1 MLVVGN
7 VIFEFRRKFGI
18 GNVGSGVIDKVEV
31 MGKQEIIREEYCDG
45 DRIRGFSLKLI
56 KMNIKGGGLNL

>member
-1 MLVVGN
+1 MLAVGN
-7 VIFEFRRKFGI
+7 AILEFRRKPGT
-18 GNVGSGVIDKVEV
+18 GNVGSGATDKVEV

-45 DRIRGFSLKLI
+45 DRTRGLSLKLI